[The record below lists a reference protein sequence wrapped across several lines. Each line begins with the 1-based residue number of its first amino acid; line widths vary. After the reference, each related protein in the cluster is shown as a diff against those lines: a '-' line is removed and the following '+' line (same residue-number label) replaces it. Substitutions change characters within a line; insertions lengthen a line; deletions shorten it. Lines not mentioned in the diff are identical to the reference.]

1 MPTQSISSCTNTSLN
16 LMSMCSMIYLGSTLF
31 CDSFAIMSRT
41 EADLIHAELTRS
53 GQFSSCFCNPDGL
66 FGLQPCAKWKIF
78 IFLVRQNLFPKPTT
92 IATAFANFSSCV
104 SHLVDQLA
112 SPAFSDWE
120 EFNRHGRKFLNY
132 WQKNF
137 SCTADIAVIVS
148 DQIDR
153 SVLIARF
160 SDRILQMIRRD
171 PAVHLTS
178 DDALFIERRTS
189 WYDLLRNFTI
199 KLGRSFIDKA
209 EQNKP
214 SHPVSMPLWAVVIL
228 ICSLVLVPVSIAIER
243 LVFASR
249 LLRMKKNSESR
260 PQALLSH
267 WRAGFAA
274 GMLTQNLTDVKNRKV
289 NQSSSI
295 RVWPGGLRT
304 QRISNASGTN
314 L

>member
-1 MPTQSISSCTNTSLN
+1 MPTEPISSCTNTSLN

-41 EADLIHAELTRS
+41 EADLIHAELIGS
-53 GQFSSCFCNPDGL
+53 GRFSSCFCNPDGL
-66 FGLQPCAKWKIF
+66 FGLQPCAEWKIF

-92 IATAFANFSSCV
+92 IAAFANFSICV

-112 SPAFSDWE
+112 SPAFSDWD
-120 EFNRHGRKFLNY
+120 EFNRHGTEFLNY

-137 SCTADIAVIVS
+137 SCTTDIAVIVS
-148 DQIDR
+148 DQTDR

-160 SDRILQMIRRD
+160 SNRFLQMIRRD
-171 PAVHLTS
+171 PDVHLTLS
-178 DDALFIERRTS
+178 GDSLFIERRTS
-189 WYDLLRNFTI
+189 WYDLLHDFTV
-199 KLGRSFIDKA
+199 KLGRSFDKA

-289 NQSSSI
+289 NQSSI

-304 QRISNASGTN
+304 QRISNASGAN